1 MSTQRSDRGRG
12 LAFAGAVVVLAAV
25 GVYLTMFPP
34 TSDSAPGD
42 DPAASTAEQATRT
55 ARPPT
60 GGASSSPV
68 PRQVAT
74 TPTAFDVYA
83 YLPLSRQELGA
94 AADLARRFTESYGTF
109 RYDEEPTAFVERLK
123 AFATD
128 EFAGQLTRAM
138 TDPALVR
145 HNRAERVVSRATA
158 KVETIR
164 DMTADQVVFVVGSVR
179 HVTDK
184 SGEKDERDRYAVT
197 TVKAGSDWRV
207 YDLEL
212 ADVGQDGDTMP

>member
-1 MSTQRSDRGRG
+1 MSTQSSDRGRG
-12 LAFAGAVVVLAAV
+12 LAFAGVVVVLAAV
-25 GVYLTMFPP
+25 GVYLTMFSP
-34 TSDSAPGD
+34 TSGTTPDGD
-42 DPAASTAEQATRT
+42 GRPPPAAGEQATRT
-55 ARPPT
+55 VPPQ
-60 GGASSSPV
+60 GGTPSPV

-74 TPTAFDVYA
+74 TPATFDVYA

-109 RYDEEPTAFVERLK
+109 RYDEEPTVFAERLK

-138 TDPALVR
+138 TDPELAR
-145 HNRAERVVSRATA
+145 RNRADQVVSRATA
-158 KVETIR
+158 KVKTIR
-164 DMTADQVVFVVGSVR
+164 DMTADQVVFVVDSVR

-184 SGEKDERDRYAVT
+184 SGEKDEHDRYAVT
-197 TVKAGSDWRV
+197 TVKAGNDWRV